1 MIGKCVYLKESFTPG
16 SEEHVLQ
23 AALGARWK
31 NGDFI
36 SPKANAKFS
45 VMDAQ
50 LIETVHPFRVLLGAE
65 GQYGPGSPLKNIPDK
80 EGRKYRVESGGD
92 ISLSEPFVE
101 VESLP
106 DGSTKIHA
114 QIANS
119 SQAQWAAAK
128 IVTLAEQANP
138 GKTLCQ
144 KSLAEAI
151 HQQGEKVRARLT
163 SPLHF
168 QLKLGG
174 LDALRAITK
183 SAFNLLAVS
192 APHLAIKDCFD
203 PVRRFI
209 LDGDGNM
216 EDFIRWGTGDALNQP
231 SIGPVDHFLA
241 VWSDR
246 NGVWGHCQLY
256 GALLHP
262 IKLSSED
269 VGEEFAFSY
278 LVDPLREAK
287 PAEHRNL
294 SFQPSNLQRFDQAEE
309 KPGPPVWAGVSSR
322 TEKILAHSQLRMAMK
337 EVERI
342 IEEMLTPH
350 DGKVLTAHM
359 MSEVSEAVASYVAS
373 LFEPRDQSEL
383 N

>member
-216 EDFIRWGTGDALNQP
+216 EDFIRWGTGDALNQLVLAQSITFWQFGLTEMECGDTVSFTEHYCTRLSSAVRMWGRNLLSATWLILCVKQNLP
-231 SIGPVDHFLA
+231 SIA
-241 VWSDR
+241 
-246 NGVWGHCQLY
+246 
-256 GALLHP
+256 
-262 IKLSSED
+262 
-269 VGEEFAFSY
+269 
-278 LVDPLREAK
+278 
-287 PAEHRNL
+287 
-294 SFQPSNLQRFDQAEE
+294 
-309 KPGPPVWAGVSSR
+309 
-322 TEKILAHSQLRMAMK
+322 T
-337 EVERI
+337 
-342 IEEMLTPH
+342 
-350 DGKVLTAHM
+350 
-359 MSEVSEAVASYVAS
+359 
-373 LFEPRDQSEL
+373 
-383 N
+383 